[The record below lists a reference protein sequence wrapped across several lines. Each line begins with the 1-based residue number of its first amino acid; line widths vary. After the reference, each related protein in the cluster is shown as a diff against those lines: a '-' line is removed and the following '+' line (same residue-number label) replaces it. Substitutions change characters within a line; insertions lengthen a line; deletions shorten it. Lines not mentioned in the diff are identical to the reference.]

1 MSIAQRSVAREGELH
16 PAQPAPLAVPN
27 DSAALAAF
35 HCDSVNL
42 PWVIFRAAFRANQMQ
57 QLPRR
62 ARAVLAALARTV
74 DAARPFASIFA
85 RRELL
90 MGRAMQSLRTL
101 YRSLD
106 DLEGAGLIERAPQS
120 RYAEIGRFGRSN
132 LQLTERAAALLGFVD
147 QPVTQLSAKTAAAAD
162 PLPEAPV
169 QAPDI
174 EALSF
179 TSPSAKLALGAIYKD
194 LSPTPFQKRQPG
206 QLPSDLQRLRSLG
219 FIDFLIFKLMREA
232 RENGK
237 RLSDVVEATWDHL
250 KAAKAPI
257 NYLRTLLRSPV
268 DFGHQLRHRRS
279 VRAEERIR
287 VDRASHA
294 ELIAQQS
301 AGQTFIDSTGERK
314 YVVDADARSMTVY
327 AVDEGVGRQAAAWKE
342 VFAEARKHGRI
353 RIASFDDLEAF
364 AQARRTHA
372 QRTFQLQT
380 RGRQADEKSEVTP
393 QVRDHIAGLRNIL
406 RSYGHSRFVAA

>member
-237 RLSDVVEATWDHL
+237 RLSDVVEATGTTSRPPRLRSTICAPSFEARSILVTNFAIVDRFVL
-250 KAAKAPI
+250 KNEFAWIAQATPNSSLSKAPDR
-257 NYLRTLLRSPV
+257 LHRQHGRTEVCGRC
-268 DFGHQLRHRRS
+268 GRS
-279 VRAEERIR
+279 VD
-287 VDRASHA
+287 DR
-294 ELIAQQS
+294 L
-301 AGQTFIDSTGERK
+301 
-314 YVVDADARSMTVY
+314 
-327 AVDEGVGRQAAAWKE
+327 
-342 VFAEARKHGRI
+342 
-353 RIASFDDLEAF
+353 
-364 AQARRTHA
+364 RR
-372 QRTFQLQT
+372 R
-380 RGRQADEKSEVTP
+380 
-393 QVRDHIAGLRNIL
+393 
-406 RSYGHSRFVAA
+406 